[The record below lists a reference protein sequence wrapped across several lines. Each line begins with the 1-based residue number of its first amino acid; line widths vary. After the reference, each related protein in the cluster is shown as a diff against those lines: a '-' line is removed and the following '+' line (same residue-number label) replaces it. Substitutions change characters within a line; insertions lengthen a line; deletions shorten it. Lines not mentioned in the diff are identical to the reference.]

1 MIIDFETLVLL
12 SIGMLF
18 ILYLLKSYIP
28 YFKHLNSIEYKSSVK
43 PKTIKNKK
51 IHETKCRQIIESIY
65 NKPFPSIRPSW
76 LKNHTN
82 KNLELDM
89 YNEELKLAIEYDG
102 EQHYKYSPFFHKSP
116 NDLIKQQERDKLK
129 ENICKGKGIRLIR
142 IPYTVKFNELESYIK
157 SKIVN

>member
-1 MIIDFETLVLL
+1 MIINFETLVLV

-18 ILYLLKSYIP
+18 VLYLLKSYIP
-28 YFKHLNSIEYKSSVK
+28 YFKYLNSIDYKSLVK
-43 PKTIKNKK
+43 PRTIKNRK

-65 NKPFPSIRPSW
+65 KKPFPSTRPDW

-102 EQHYKYSPFFHKSP
+102 EQHYKYSPFFHKSEK
-116 NDLIKQQERDKLK
+116 DFIKQKERDKLK
-129 ENICKGKGIRLIR
+129 EDICKQKGIRLIR
-142 IPYTVKFNELESYIK
+142 IPYTVKFNELEKYIK
-157 SKIVN
+157 TILK